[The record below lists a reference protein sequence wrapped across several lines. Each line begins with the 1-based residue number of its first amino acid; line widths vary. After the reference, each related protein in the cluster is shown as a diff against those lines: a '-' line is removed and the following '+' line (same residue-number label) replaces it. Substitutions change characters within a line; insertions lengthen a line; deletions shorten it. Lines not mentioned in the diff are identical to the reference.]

1 MKKYL
6 LTILALGATMM
17 MACNP
22 DNNKGGGENPPV
34 ADYTLEGA
42 DLMGIFQNLGDEYE
56 IGTNLCILA
65 IGGFDDV
72 NNPSVLKMFTLQYNV
87 PIEENNGAGVL
98 TPDNIDPET
107 GAYTFSPN
115 TYMGGFQD
123 PEDPDYPF
131 GTYYQEV
138 DFNTE
143 DILLTELVVG
153 GNITVTYANGT
164 HTAKGLLTLASGKV
178 IKVDFS
184 GTCMSPMIA
193 SLNNASA
200 NKFVNKF
207 SSAAKFLKK

>member
-6 LTILALGATMM
+6 LTVLALVATMM

-22 DNNKGGGENPPV
+22 DNSKGGGENPPV

-65 IGGFDDV
+65 IGSFDDV

-143 DILLTELVVG
+143 DVLLTELVVG
-153 GNITVTYANGT
+153 GNITVTYANET

-184 GTCMSPMIA
+184 GICMSPMIA
-193 SLNNASA
+193 SLNNVSA

-207 SSAAKFLKK
+207 SSAVKFLKK

>member
-1 MKKYL
+1 MRKYL
-6 LTILALGATMM
+6 LTILALVATMM

-22 DNNKGGGENPPV
+22 DNSKGGGENPPV

-65 IGGFDDV
+65 IGSFDDV

-143 DILLTELVVG
+143 DVLLTELVVG
-153 GNITVTYANGT
+153 GNITVTYANET

-184 GTCMSPMIA
+184 GICMSPMIA
-193 SLNNASA
+193 SLNNVSA

-207 SSAAKFLKK
+207 SSAVKFLKK